1 MYLFKCPLQLF
12 ALLSFPTSSS
22 GLNCA
27 NPSHLL
33 RIITVLEPISQLPFT
48 LRNFRD
54 WGTQLSKLYLIVTFL
69 HFFQQQH
76 HHQHKRKHYRHLH
89 RGSPCSY
96 PKDYF
101 KSRILKLLN
110 GFSRFCPSRQRQ
122 PNPSTS
128 LWRRRTTRYVRLT
141 YSSSYARH

>member
-12 ALLSFPTSSS
+12 ELLSFPTSSS

-69 HFFQQQH
+69 HFFQQH
-76 HHQHKRKHYRHLH
+76 HNQHKRNHYRHLH

-101 KSRILKLLN
+101 IFRILKLLK
-110 GFSRFCPSRQRQ
+110 GFSQSCPSRQRQ

-128 LWRRRTTRYVRLT
+128 LWRRTTRYVRLT